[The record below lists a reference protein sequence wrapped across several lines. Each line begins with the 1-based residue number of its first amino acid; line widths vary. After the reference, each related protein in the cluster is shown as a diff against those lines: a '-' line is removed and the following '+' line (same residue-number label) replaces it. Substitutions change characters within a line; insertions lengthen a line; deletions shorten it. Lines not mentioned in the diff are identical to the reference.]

1 MNTQRV
7 NLSLSDMDVEKL
19 KTIYEERY
27 LPYRVGDSLS
37 FTGFCAMMLMFSARI
52 VEETDYTFSYAP
64 VVRRPGRPKNET
76 LLEAFNRGLRGDAD
90 E

>member
-19 KTIYEERY
+19 KKIYEERY
-27 LPYRVGDSLS
+27 LPYRTGDSLS
-37 FTGFCAMMLMFSARI
+37 FTGFCTMMLMFSARI
-52 VEETDYTFSYAP
+52 VEETDYKFSYAP
-64 VVRRPGRPKNET
+64 IVKRPGRPKNET
-76 LLEAFNRGLRGDAD
+76 LLDAFNKGLRGDDD